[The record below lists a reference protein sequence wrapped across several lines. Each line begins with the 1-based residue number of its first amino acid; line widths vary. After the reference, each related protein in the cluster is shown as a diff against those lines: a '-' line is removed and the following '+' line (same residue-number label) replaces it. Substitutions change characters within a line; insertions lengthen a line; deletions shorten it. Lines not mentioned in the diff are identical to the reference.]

1 MPYTNTQ
8 IGPDGKRHPIGDPDP
23 FVSGIALSA
32 EDVPAED
39 VPAEDVP
46 AEDVPAEDVPAEDVP
61 AEDVP
66 AEDVPAEDGAP
77 DYSDYEDDV
86 EGED

>member
-23 FVSGIALSA
+23 FVSGIAL
-32 EDVPAED
+32 
-39 VPAEDVP
+39 
-46 AEDVPAEDVPAEDVP
+46 P

>member
-61 AEDVP
+61 AED
-66 AEDVPAEDGAP
+66 GAP

>member
-8 IGPDGKRHPIGDPDP
+8 IGPDGKRHPIGDP
-23 FVSGIALSA
+23 

>member
-46 AEDVPAEDVPAEDVP
+46 AEDVPAED
-61 AEDVP
+61 
-66 AEDVPAEDGAP
+66 GAP

>member
-23 FVSGIALSA
+23 FVSGIAL
-32 EDVPAED
+32 
-39 VPAEDVP
+39 
-46 AEDVPAEDVPAEDVP
+46 PAEDVPAEDVP

>member
-39 VPAEDVP
+39 VPAED
-46 AEDVPAEDVPAEDVP
+46 
-61 AEDVP
+61 
-66 AEDVPAEDGAP
+66 GAP

>member
-32 EDVPAED
+32 ED
-39 VPAEDVP
+39 
-46 AEDVPAEDVPAEDVP
+46 
-61 AEDVP
+61 
-66 AEDVPAEDGAP
+66 GAP

>member
-46 AEDVPAEDVPAEDVP
+46 T
-61 AEDVP
+61 
-66 AEDVPAEDGAP
+66 EDVPAEDGAP

>member
-23 FVSGIALSA
+23 FVSGIAL
-32 EDVPAED
+32 
-39 VPAEDVP
+39 P

>member
-46 AEDVPAEDVPAEDVP
+46 AED
-61 AEDVP
+61 
-66 AEDVPAEDGAP
+66 GAP

>member
-46 AEDVPAEDVPAEDVP
+46 AEDVPAEDVPAED
-61 AEDVP
+61 
-66 AEDVPAEDGAP
+66 GAP